1 MGEWMNSMNDQPT
14 GRVANGGENGAADR
28 STRSSG
34 ASSEE
39 TRAIP
44 VRQVGSYSTN
54 QPFSSQPTI
63 AANPVVPAEKTARMG
78 AQPVICGEYARDP
91 FEPSTP
97 DPAMFP
103 QQPYA
108 PGSTAP
114 VATRYSE
121 SSRVKKKRPLAV
133 IFVGALVALI
143 ACAFVLFHTNDA
155 SSSSPTPQGG
165 VTQSQRS
172 EGESGESPLKTPGV
186 QQNAATLTVDAS
198 DLAGEKW
205 SNAKKILEVRGA
217 DVDSIVVLTD
227 DGKDVWD
234 ASNWTVESIA
244 VEDGALTAHLVH
256 DSGSVVVD
264 AVSGALEDG
273 AADTAGGVLDAAG
286 EAVRSAGE
294 TAAEK
299 ATEFIGSLL

>member
-1 MGEWMNSMNDQPT
+1 MNSMNEQPT
-14 GRVANGGENGAADR
+14 ERVANGVGSGSASAQSSMRSAD
-28 STRSSG
+28 
-34 ASSEE
+34 ASLEA

-44 VRQVGSYSTN
+44 VRQVVSYSPD

-63 AANPVVPAEKTARMG
+63 ASHPVAQAEKTARMSV
-78 AQPVICGEYARDP
+78 QPATGGGYVRDP

-97 DPAMFP
+97 DPTTFP
-103 QQPYA
+103 QQSCA

-121 SSRVKKKRPLAV
+121 SSRMKKKRPLAV
-133 IFVGALVALI
+133 IFIGAVVALA
-143 ACAFVLFHTNDA
+143 ACAFVLFHTSNTA
-155 SSSSPTPQGG
+155 GSAVTPGGG
-165 VTQSQRS
+165 VTQAQHS
-172 EGESGESPLKTPGV
+172 EAESGESSFKTPGV
-186 QQNAATLTVDAS
+186 QQNAATLTVDTS

-217 DVDSIVVLTD
+217 DVGSIVVLTD

-244 VEDGALTAHLVH
+244 VEDGALTTHLMH
-256 DSGSVVVD
+256 DSGSGVAD
-264 AVSGALEDG
+264 AVSGALENG
-273 AADTAGGVLDAAG
+273 ATETARGVLDAAG
-286 EAVRSAGE
+286 EAVKSAGE

-299 ATEFIGSLL
+299 ATDFIGSLF

>member
-1 MGEWMNSMNDQPT
+1 MNDQPT

-165 VTQSQRS
+165 VTQSH
-172 EGESGESPLKTPGV
+172 LKTPGV

>member
-1 MGEWMNSMNDQPT
+1 MNPMNEQPT
-14 GRVANGGENGAADR
+14 ERVANGVGNGCASAQPSMRSAD
-28 STRSSG
+28 
-34 ASSEE
+34 ASAEA

-44 VRQVGSYSTN
+44 VRQVVSRSPD
-54 QPFSSQPTI
+54 QSFSSQPTI
-63 AANPVVPAEKTARMG
+63 ATRPVAQPEKTARMA
-78 AQPVICGEYARDP
+78 AQPATCGGYVRDP

-97 DPAMFP
+97 DPAAFP
-103 QQPYA
+103 QQSYA

-143 ACAFVLFHTNDA
+143 ACAFVLFHTNSA
-155 SSSSPTPQGG
+155 SSSAPTPQGG

-172 EGESGESPLKTPGV
+172 EAESGESSFKTPGV
-186 QQNAATLTVDAS
+186 QQNAATLTVDTS
-198 DLAGEKW
+198 DLVGEKW

-217 DVDSIVVLTD
+217 DVGSIVVLTD

-256 DSGSVVVD
+256 DSGSAVAD
-264 AVSGALEDG
+264 AVSGALENG
-273 AADTAGGVLDAAG
+273 ATETAGGVLDAAG

-299 ATEFIGSLL
+299 VTDFIGSLF

>member
-1 MGEWMNSMNDQPT
+1 MNSMNEQPT
-14 GRVANGGENGAADR
+14 ERMANGGGNGSGIAQPSMRSAD
-28 STRSSG
+28 
-34 ASSEE
+34 ASLEA

-44 VRQVGSYSTN
+44 VRQAASCSSDWS
-54 QPFSSQPTI
+54 FSSQPTV
-63 AANPVVPAEKTARMG
+63 ASRPVAQPEKTARMS
-78 AQPVICGEYARDP
+78 AQPVACGEYVRDP

-97 DPAMFP
+97 DPATFP
-103 QQPYA
+103 QQSYA

-121 SSRVKKKRPLAV
+121 GSRVKKKPPLAV
-133 IFVGALVALI
+133 IFAGALVAL
-143 ACAFVLFHTNDA
+143 AGCAFVLFHA
-155 SSSSPTPQGG
+155 SDTTGSTVTPGGG
-165 VTQSQRS
+165 VTQAERS
-172 EGESGESPLKTPGV
+172 EAESGESSFKTPGV
-186 QQNAATLTVDAS
+186 QQNAATLTVDTS

-217 DVDSIVVLTD
+217 DVSSIVVLTD

-256 DSGSVVVD
+256 DSGSAVVD
-264 AVSGALEDG
+264 AVSGALENG
-273 AADTAGGVLDAAG
+273 ATETAGGVLDAAG
-286 EAVRSAGE
+286 EAVKSAGE

-299 ATEFIGSLL
+299 ATDFIGSLF

>member
-1 MGEWMNSMNDQPT
+1 MNSMNEQPT
-14 GRVANGGENGAADR
+14 ERMANGGGNGSGSAQPSMRSAD
-28 STRSSG
+28 
-34 ASSEE
+34 ASFEA

-44 VRQVGSYSTN
+44 VRQAASYSPD
-54 QPFSSQPTI
+54 QSFSSQPTV
-63 AANPVVPAEKTARMG
+63 ASRPVAQPEKTARMA
-78 AQPVICGEYARDP
+78 AQPATCGGYVRDP

-97 DPAMFP
+97 DPAAFP
-103 QQPYA
+103 QQSYA

-114 VATRYSE
+114 VATRYSK

-143 ACAFVLFHTNDA
+143 ACAFVLFHTNSA
-155 SSSSPTPQGG
+155 SSSAPTPQGG

-172 EGESGESPLKTPGV
+172 EAESGESSFKTPGV
-186 QQNAATLTVDAS
+186 QQNAATLTVDTS
-198 DLAGEKW
+198 DLVGEKW

-217 DVDSIVVLTD
+217 DVGSIVVLTD

-256 DSGSVVVD
+256 DSGSGVVD
-264 AVSGALEDG
+264 AVSGALENG
-273 AADTAGGVLDAAG
+273 ATETAGGVLDAAG

-299 ATEFIGSLL
+299 VTDFIGSLF